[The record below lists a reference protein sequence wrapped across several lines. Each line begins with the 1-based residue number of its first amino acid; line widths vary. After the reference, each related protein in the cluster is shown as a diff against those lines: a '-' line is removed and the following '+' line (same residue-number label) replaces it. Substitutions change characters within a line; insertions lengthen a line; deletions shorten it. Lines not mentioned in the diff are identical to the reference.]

1 MSQEPAQQYQQTLGV
16 TPPISTAMPT
26 PNELKLTE
34 DLLQTLKDY
43 GLFES
48 EQEAQK
54 RYASKTIVF
63 GLRRNNLLNVLICI

>member
-1 MSQEPAQQYQQTLGV
+1 MSQEPQQHLGV
-16 TPPISTAMPT
+16 TPPITLAFPT
-26 PNELKLTE
+26 EHELKLTE

-54 RYASKTIVF
+54 RY
-63 GLRRNNLLNVLICI
+63 R